1 METCATRQLGF
12 KAITFGCLLEKSV
25 SAGSEGRGGLLN
37 HRGNTDAMGW
47 MSTLIL
53 GGESVDASWNE
64 KP

>member
-12 KAITFGCLLEKSV
+12 KAIMFGCLLENSV
-25 SAGSEGRGGLLN
+25 SVGSESRDGLLN
-37 HRGNTDAMGW
+37 HRGNTDTMGW

-64 KP
+64 